1 MTGNAKGGFA
11 LTIPSLSMEGK
22 KVIVTG
28 ARRGIGEA
36 TALAFA
42 EAGADVAIC
51 DWVVEGGELAAVA
64 EKIEKLGRRSVAVQA
79 DVSRKADVDNLIQRA
94 MDEFGTIDVLVNNAG
109 MSSGT
114 PFLEMA
120 EDEWDSVV
128 DVHLKG
134 CYLCTQAVARI
145 MVEQKK
151 GNIINIASV
160 EGLRSVRRTANPY
173 PAAKAGIMLLT
184 RGLAWELGP
193 YNIRVNVIAPGA
205 IRTEM
210 LRDAWS
216 DPVALK
222 VFEAMIPLGRMA
234 EPSEIANVAL
244 FLASEASG
252 FVTGHT
258 LVVDAGLMAGS
269 QSPPHPDD
277 LLRLASQM
285 Q

>member
-1 MTGNAKGGFA
+1 MS
-11 LTIPSLSMEGK
+11 IPSLSMEGK
-22 KVIVTG
+22 TAIVTG

-64 EKIEKLGRRSVAVQA
+64 DKIEKLGRRSVVVQV
-79 DVSRKADVDNLIQRA
+79 DVSRKADVDNMVQQA
-94 MDEFGTIDVLVNNAG
+94 MDAFGAIDILVNNAG
-109 MSSGT
+109 ISSGT
-114 PFLEMA
+114 PFLEMS
-120 EDEWDSVV
+120 EDEWDSVIS
-128 DVHLKG
+128 VHLKG
-134 CYLCTQAVARI
+134 CYLCGQAVAKI

-173 PAAKAGIMLLT
+173 PSAKAGIMLLT

-193 YNIRVNVIAPGA
+193 YNIRVNAIAPGA

-216 DPVALK
+216 DPIASKIL
-222 VFEAMIPLGRMA
+222 EGLIPLGRMA
-234 EPSEIANVAL
+234 EPREIANVAL
-244 FLASEASG
+244 FLASDVSS

-258 LVVDAGLMAGS
+258 IVADAGLMAGF
-269 QSPPHPDD
+269 QGPPHPDD
-277 LLRLASQM
+277 VLRLASQM